1 MREPRSKLRFLVRQ
15 LVHNPIVQ
23 RPSTAVLIST
33 PPHLHLKIIQLLVHR
48 RQKIKELLCK
58 ARRQLPTIR
67 TAIRSRFTQQ
77 ADQQTAKTGNMAQNA
92 QP

>member
-23 RPSTAVLIST
+23 RPSTAV
-33 PPHLHLKIIQLLVHR
+33 
-48 RQKIKELLCK
+48 
-58 ARRQLPTIR
+58 
-67 TAIRSRFTQQ
+67 RSRFTQQ